1 MPGKWGITLTTGLHG
16 LRSNCM
22 PGACTVR
29 ARQVGSRLV
38 PNRTA
43 NVDQKGKKPSKPSEA
58 SETAA
63 ECGLLVRMDAV
74 LSRPRAV
81 RGMR

>member
-1 MPGKWGITLTTGLHG
+1 MPGKWGITLTTALHG
-16 LRSNCM
+16 VRSNCI

-43 NVDQKGKKPSKPSEA
+43 NADQRGGKPSKASKA

-63 ECGLLVRMDAV
+63 ECGLLVRIDAV

-81 RGMR
+81 QGMR